1 MKIIQKL
8 NIASLV
14 LVLFMVTSCQK
25 DLVPKS
31 LKTGEAPGPIKNYT
45 YESVP
50 GGAIITYDLPEGSD
64 LRYVKATY
72 TLNSGVT
79 REAKSTVY
87 KNTILVDGFAN
98 EGEYDIKL
106 NAVGMGDVESVPTI
120 AKIKASRP
128 AHKLLIDSVQ
138 INSSMYAAF
147 GGLNI
152 DFSNYTGNSMV
163 FHILAKDASNKW
175 VEIQTSYSSAKTG
188 RVRLR
193 GFEAVER
200 EFAVYVTDRWNNRS
214 DTVSTKLTPFQEALI
229 TTKFTALNLSND
241 TWEHHTAQGRARPL
255 VIMFDGQHA
264 QNSLIFQT
272 KPSSVMPQ
280 WFTFDMIQSFRLSRF
295 ILYPDVPPSEKN
307 VFAGGQPAVFEL
319 WGSNNPTASFDSWT
333 LVGSFKS
340 VKPSGS
346 PLGVVTADD
355 IAQARNGEEFEV
367 EGNAGSYRYWR
378 FKTLSSWGNVPYI
391 QISELT
397 FYGAL

>member
-1 MKIIQKL
+1 M
-8 NIASLV
+8 ASVV
-14 LVLFMVTSCQK
+14 LVLFMASSCQK
-25 DLVPKS
+25 DLIPKA

-45 YESVP
+45 YESIP

-72 TLNSGVT
+72 TLNTGVS
-79 REAKSTVY
+79 REAKSTIY

-98 EGEYDIKL
+98 EGEYDIRL
-106 NAVGMGDVESVPTI
+106 NAVSMGDVESTPFT
-120 AKIKASRP
+120 AKIKALRP
-128 AHKLLIDSVQ
+128 AHKLLIDSIQV
-138 INSSMYAAF
+138 NNGMYAAF

-152 DFSNYTGNSMV
+152 DFRNYTESSMV
-163 FHILAKDASNKW
+163 FHLLAKNATNQW
-175 VEIQTSYSSAKTG
+175 QEIQTSYSSAKSG
-188 RVRLR
+188 RIRLR
-193 GFEAVER
+193 GQEPVEQDYAV
-200 EFAVYVTDRWNNRS
+200 FVTDRWNNRS
-214 DTVSTKLTPFQEALI
+214 DTIAVKLTPFQEALI
-229 TTKFTALNLSND
+229 NTKFTALNLSND

-255 VIMFDGQHA
+255 VIMFDGLHA
-264 QNSLIFQT
+264 QNSQIFQT

-280 WFTFDMIQSFRLSRF
+280 WFTFDMIQAFRLSRF

-307 VFAGGQPAVFEL
+307 VFMGGQPHEFEL
-319 WGSNNPTASFDSWT
+319 WGSNSPTASFDSWT

-367 EGNAGSYRYWR
+367 EGNAGSFRYWR
-378 FKTLSSWGNVPYI
+378 FKTLSSWGKVPYI